1 MSEVPSLNPVESPTR
16 RHFFSVIAAVAGS
29 LPFITFSSQ
38 ASASGP
44 CGAPPGSFPSPECVC
59 YLRGTQIRTPVGER
73 RIEELVIG
81 DLVETARGDQRPIKW
96 IGRQR
101 FRNAIGSDWQEC
113 VMPVRISRFALDDQ
127 APRKDLYL
135 SPAHSLFI
143 DGVLIPAIHLVNGT
157 SIVQVM
163 PEGVEEIDYFHIE
176 LETHQ
181 VIFAEG
187 ALAETLL
194 VTSDREMFDNFVEYE
209 RLYGSAERQAM
220 TPYAPIARYDGG
232 RSELRALFRR
242 LTSTIVD
249 VRDPIQVAYDR
260 IADRAQELVKC

>member
-1 MSEVPSLNPVESPTR
+1 MSEVPSLNPVGSPTR

-29 LPFITFSSQ
+29 LPFITRSSP
-38 ASASGP
+38 ASATHP
-44 CGAPPGSFPSPECVC
+44 CGIPDPPVCPC
-59 YLRGTQIRTPVGER
+59 YLRGTKILTFAGER

-81 DLVETARGDQRPIKW
+81 DLVETARGDQCPIKW

-127 APRKDLYL
+127 VPRKDLYL

-157 SIVQVM
+157 SIVQGM

-232 RSELRALFRR
+232 RSELRALLRR
-242 LTSTIVD
+242 LTSPIVD